1 MLLGSVVLAGGR
13 SRRMGRPKESL
24 PIAGSTL
31 LGLAVERLLLTTHPV
46 VVLARDDA
54 QELPPLPVECEIAYD
69 RSAGAGPMRALRD
82 ALQLHQGRCD
92 AVLVTGCDYPF
103 LDEPAIAWLASQI
116 GAHDAV
122 VPKAN
127 GRLQPLCAIY
137 RTTLLPRVEELVQ
150 AGVDTIRTVAE
161 EPGAHVL
168 DEDTLR
174 RFDPE
179 LRFLRNVNDPA
190 SYEAAVAELGR

>member
-13 SRRMGRPKESL
+13 SRRMGQPKESL
-24 PIAGSTL
+24 PIAGNTL

-46 VVLARDDA
+46 FVLARDPQ

-69 RSAGAGPMRALRD
+69 DDPGAGPLKALRT
-82 ALQLHQGRCD
+82 ALRLQTGHCD

-103 LDEPAIAWLASQI
+103 FDENVIGWLAGQL
-116 GAHDAV
+116 GDHDAV
-122 VPKAN
+122 VPQAG

-137 RTTLLPRVEELVQ
+137 RTRLLPRVEAL
-150 AGVDTIRTVAE
+150 AKDGVDTIRTVAE
-161 EPGAHVL
+161 EPNVRIL
-168 DEDTLR
+168 DEATLR
-174 RFDPE
+174 AFDPA

-190 SYEAAVAELGR
+190 SYEAAVAELGK

>member
-1 MLLGSVVLAGGR
+1 MLLGSAVLAGGR

-24 PIAGSTL
+24 PIAGNTL

-46 VVLARDDA
+46 FVLARDQQ

-69 RSAGAGPMRALRD
+69 DDPGAGPLKALRT
-82 ALQLHQGRCD
+82 ALRLHMGKCD

-103 LDEPAIAWLASQI
+103 FDERAIGWLSAQL
-116 GAHDAV
+116 GNHDAL
-122 VPKAN
+122 VPQAG

-137 RTTLLPRVEELVQ
+137 RTKLLARVEALVKD
-150 AGVDTIRTVAE
+150 GVDTIRTVAE
-161 EPGAHVL
+161 EPNVRIL
-168 DEDTLR
+168 DEAALR
-174 RFDPE
+174 GLDPE

-190 SYEAAVAELGR
+190 SYEAAVAELGK